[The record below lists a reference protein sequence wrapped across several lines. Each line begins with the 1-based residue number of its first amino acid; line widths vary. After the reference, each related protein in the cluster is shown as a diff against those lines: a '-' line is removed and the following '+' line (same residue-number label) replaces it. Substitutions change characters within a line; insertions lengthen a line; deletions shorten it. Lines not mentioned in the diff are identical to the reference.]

1 MAKENTIKT
10 DEDQNPD
17 GTNFDAK
24 AMLVENGKNKTVIKY
39 RDRVEVELIKDTLY
53 QKKGK
58 VYSPHRVK
66 AEALVAQLIAKY
78 TK

>member
-1 MAKENTIKT
+1 MAKGDKPQLA
-10 DEDQNPD
+10 EDQNVD

-24 AMLVENGKNKTVIKY
+24 AMLKSNAEKSTKIKFK
-39 RDRVEVELIKDTLY
+39 DRLKVELTKDTLY

-66 AEALVAQLIAKY
+66 AEALVEQGLAKFV
-78 TK
+78 K